1 MEQFQE
7 RLEGEPS
14 EDPLWTSPNTEE
26 NISDS
31 DVAEKHFGEEPP
43 NLEEYMQTED
53 YIQEFF
59 PSEQSENNSSDIES
73 EEIYSSDIESEEIY
87 ISPVDLSTD
96 TSDISDIDTSDTES
110 SSSNSNGEDAEDAEE
125 RRQNERY
132 RRRIIN
138 NITQWMAA
146 VYQEKLEEELIYV
159 QNNSDNIDWTDD
171 RFIAFRL
178 LCRTQIQETIQQL
191 EEGSILCLLSLKKI
205 QRNNKKPN
213 SKLQQT

>member
-14 EDPLWTSPNTEE
+14 EDPLWTSPNAEE

-96 TSDISDIDTSDTES
+96 TSDISDIDTSDTSDTES
-110 SSSNSNGEDAEDAEE
+110 SSSDSNGEDAEE
-125 RRQNERY
+125 RRQNERH
-132 RRRIIN
+132 RRRIVN
-138 NITQWMAA
+138 TITQWMAA
-146 VYQEKLEEELIYV
+146 VYQEKLEEEVYYV
-159 QNNSDNIDWTDD
+159 QNCDSIDWTDV
-171 RFIAFRL
+171 RFTAFRL
-178 LCRTQIQETIQQL
+178 LCRTQIEETIQQL
-191 EEGSILCLLSLKKI
+191 EEGSILFPLS
-205 QRNNKKPN
+205 QEN
-213 SKLQQT
+213 TEE